1 MRRAWPAA
9 HRRRDAGPSWS
20 AGRARVPCQSSALED
35 ARPGCSRDIRPGM
48 WTRTPGGWW
57 PGVAGPG
64 GWWPGVAGPGGWWP
78 GVAGPGGWRPGV
90 AGPGGWRPGVARPG
104 GWRPG
109 VARPGVWRP
118 GVARPG
124 GWRLRAAR
132 PGGGRSR
139 HRSPIKGN
147 PTGFRVTTR
156 KRPAFPPSDGD
167 VEIAT
172 PPEAPAERNSAAF
185 PPSDGDVEIATPQK
199 RRPNRTQRR
208 PINPAVGQRN
218 FRAAADPVQNWPPK
232 TMSTGIVPNSGSS
245 SGCPVGDHDAEG
257 PRQVGLGVGEAEV
270 RAEEGER
277 LALDVDDLG
286 GRHRAGVQEHR
297 HQAHARK
304 EIANAQ
310 TPIGAVHA
318 VFLPWVSRLTSCAT
332 PSRPLLS

>member
-48 WTRTPGGWW
+48 WTRR
-57 PGVAGPG
+57 PG

-90 AGPGGWRPGVARPG
+90 AGPGG
-104 GWRPG
+104 
-109 VARPGVWRP
+109 WRP

-167 VEIAT
+167 VEIA
-172 PPEAPAERNSAAF
+172 A
-185 PPSDGDVEIATPQK
+185 PQK
-199 RRPNRTQRR
+199 RRPNGTQQRSLHRTAMSRSPHPRSAGRTELSGVPSTRRSGSGTFGRR
-208 PINPAVGQRN
+208 PTRFRTGRRRRCRPESCRTRAVPADVLWATTMPRD
-218 FRAAADPVQNWPPK
+218 RA
-232 TMSTGIVPNSGSS
+232 
-245 SGCPVGDHDAEG
+245 
-257 PRQVGLGVGEAEV
+257 
-270 RAEEGER
+270 R
-277 LALDVDDLG
+277 L
-286 GRHRAGVQEHR
+286 
-297 HQAHARK
+297 
-304 EIANAQ
+304 
-310 TPIGAVHA
+310 
-318 VFLPWVSRLTSCAT
+318 VSV
-332 PSRPLLS
+332 

>member
-1 MRRAWPAA
+1 
-9 HRRRDAGPSWS
+9 
-20 AGRARVPCQSSALED
+20 
-35 ARPGCSRDIRPGM
+35 M
-48 WTRTPGGWW
+48 WTRRPGGWWPGVAGPGGWWPGVAGPGGWW

-90 AGPGGWRPGVARPG
+90 AGPGG
-104 GWRPG
+104 
-109 VARPGVWRP
+109 WRP

-208 PINPAVGQRN
+208 PITR
-218 FRAAADPVQNWPPK
+218 R
-232 TMSTGIVPNSGSS
+232 SGSGTFGRRPTRFRTGRRRRCRPES
-245 SGCPVGDHDAEG
+245 CRTRAVPADGPVGDLDAEG

-332 PSRPLLS
+332 PSRTLLS

>member
-48 WTRTPGGWW
+48 WTRRPGGWW

-132 PGGGRSR
+132 PGGGAISTSPTDQGKP
-139 HRSPIKGN
+139 HRISGHDTKAAS
-147 PTGFRVTTR
+147 V
-156 KRPAFPPSDGD
+156 PSIGRRCRDRR
-167 VEIAT
+167 T
-172 PPEAPAERNSAAF
+172 PEAPAERNSAAF
-185 PPSDGDVEIATPQK
+185 PPSDGDVEIAAPQK
-199 RRPNRTQRR
+199 HRTNGTQRR
-208 PINPAVGQRN
+208 PTTPADGDVQTAAPQKCRSDTAQRRPITPAVGQRN
-218 FRAAADPVQNWPPK
+218 SRAAARPTRFIWAT
-232 TMSTGIVPNSGSS
+232 TMPS
-245 SGCPVGDHDAEG
+245 A
-257 PRQVGLGVGEAEV
+257 
-270 RAEEGER
+270 RAR
-277 LALDVDDLG
+277 L
-286 GRHRAGVQEHR
+286 
-297 HQAHARK
+297 
-304 EIANAQ
+304 
-310 TPIGAVHA
+310 
-318 VFLPWVSRLTSCAT
+318 VSV
-332 PSRPLLS
+332 